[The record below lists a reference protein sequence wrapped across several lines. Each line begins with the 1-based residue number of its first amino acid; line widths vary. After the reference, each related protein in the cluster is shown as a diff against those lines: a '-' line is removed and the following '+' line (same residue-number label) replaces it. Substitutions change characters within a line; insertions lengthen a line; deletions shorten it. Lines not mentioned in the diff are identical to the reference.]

1 MRDAM
6 PISTYTTVRAR
17 GQASSVF
24 GKSITFFDENKKNLT
39 NDCRTAI
46 KKKAIHIFSAD
57 LEEEAVMQKEQWGSR
72 VGFILAAVGSAIGL
86 GNIWRFPYQAFD
98 NGGGAF
104 LIPYFI
110 ALITAG
116 IPIIIMEFSMG
127 HKMKGGAPL
136 TFAKMNRKFEWL
148 GWWQALISFVIAI
161 YYVAVIGWAI
171 SYFFFSFTLAWSGE
185 PVSFFVGEY
194 LGLTDGPFQ
203 LGGIRWSILATV
215 ALAWI
220 ISFFALFAGVKQGI
234 ERANKIFMPLLILL
248 LAVILIRGITLPG
261 AADGLEMLFKPD
273 FSKILDGGVWVAA
286 YGQIFFTLS
295 IAFAIMITYSSYLPE
310 DSDIVNNGFMT
321 ALLNSGFSIIAGIAV
336 FSIVGY
342 LMNQAGG
349 ELPENLS
356 GVFLAFA
363 TIPAAINQLPT
374 MSVLVGVLFF
384 LALTFAGLS
393 SFISINEVVVRSLA
407 DKLNAPRKKV
417 VVLYT
422 IIAGLISIIFTTG
435 AGLYIL
441 DIVDY
446 FINQFG
452 IAISGLAEVIIIG
465 YMFKLSDVRD
475 HANATSDFQVGG
487 WWNFMIKIVT
497 PIVLGIS
504 VIQNFVGNFQE
515 NYGGYATIQVVLLGW
530 LVAALAVIIGIAI
543 SRAKWS
549 DESMLSE

>member
-1 MRDAM
+1 
-6 PISTYTTVRAR
+6 
-17 GQASSVF
+17 
-24 GKSITFFDENKKNLT
+24 
-39 NDCRTAI
+39 
-46 KKKAIHIFSAD
+46 
-57 LEEEAVMQKEQWGSR
+57 MQKEQWGSR

-104 LIPYFI
+104 LIPYFV
-110 ALITAG
+110 ALFTAG

-148 GWWQALISFVIAI
+148 GWWQALISFVIAS
-161 YYVAVIGWAI
+161 YYVVIIGWAI
-171 SYFFFSFTLAWSGE
+171 NYFFFSFNLSWSGE
-185 PVSFFVGEY
+185 PVDFFVGEF

-203 LGGIRWSILATV
+203 LGGMNWNIVLTV
-215 ALAWI
+215 VVAWL
-220 ISFFALFAGVKQGI
+220 ISFAALFAGIKKGI
-234 ERANKIFMPLLILL
+234 ERANKIFMPLLIFLL
-248 LAVILIRGITLPG
+248 LIILIRGLTLPG
-261 AADGLEMLFKPD
+261 AAQGLEMLFKPD
-273 FSKILDGGVWVAA
+273 FSQIMDGGVWVAA

-295 IAFAIMITYSSYLPE
+295 IAFAIMITYSSYLP
-310 DSDIVNNGFMT
+310 DDADIVNNGFMT
-321 ALLNSGFSIIAGIAV
+321 ALLNSGFSIVAGIAI
-336 FSIVGY
+336 FSILGY
-342 LMNQAGG
+342 LMQQAGG

-374 MSVLVGVLFF
+374 MSVLVGLLFF

-393 SFISINEVVVRSLA
+393 SFISINEVVVRSLS

-417 VVLYT
+417 VVWYT
-422 IIAGLISIIFTTG
+422 IIAGVVSLIYTTG
-435 AGLYIL
+435 GGLYIL
-441 DIVDY
+441 DIADY

-452 IAISGLAEVIIIG
+452 VAISGLVEVIVIG
-465 YMFKLSDVRD
+465 YMFKLADVRE
-475 HANATSDFQVGG
+475 HANATSDFAVGA

-504 VIQNFVGNFQE
+504 VIQNFVSNFQE
-515 NYGGYATIQVVLLGW
+515 NYEGYATIEVVLLGW

-543 SRAKWS
+543 SKAKWQ
-549 DESMLSE
+549 DESMLSD

>member
-1 MRDAM
+1 
-6 PISTYTTVRAR
+6 
-17 GQASSVF
+17 
-24 GKSITFFDENKKNLT
+24 
-39 NDCRTAI
+39 
-46 KKKAIHIFSAD
+46 
-57 LEEEAVMQKEQWGSR
+57 MQKEQWGSR

-116 IPIIIMEFSMG
+116 IPIIIMEFAMG

-148 GWWQALISFVIAI
+148 GWWQSLISFVIAV
-161 YYVAVIGWAI
+161 YYVVIIGWAI
-171 SYFFFSFTLAWSGE
+171 SYFFFSFSLAWSGD
-185 PVSFFVGEY
+185 PVAFFTGEY
-194 LGLTDGPFQ
+194 LQLTDGPFD
-203 LGGIRWSILATV
+203 LGGIRWSIFATV
-215 ALAWI
+215 VLAWI

-234 ERANKIFMPLLILL
+234 ERANKIFMPLLIVMLL
-248 LAVILIRGITLPG
+248 IILIRGVTLPG
-261 AADGLEMLFKPD
+261 AAGGLEMLFKPD

-295 IAFAIMITYSSYLPE
+295 IAFAIMITYSSYLP
-310 DSDIVNNGFMT
+310 DDADIVNNGFMT
-321 ALLNSGFSIIAGIAV
+321 ALLNSGFSMLAGIAV

-342 LMNQAGG
+342 LTHQAGG

-363 TIPAAINQLPT
+363 TIPAAINELPT
-374 MSVLVGVLFF
+374 MSVLVGLLFF

-393 SFISINEVVVRSLA
+393 SFISINEVVVRSLS

-417 VVLYT
+417 VVWYT
-422 IIAGLISIIFTTG
+422 IVAGLVSMIFTTG

-452 IAISGLAEVIIIG
+452 IAIAGLAEVIIIG
-465 YMFKLSDVRD
+465 YMFKLADVRD
-475 HANATSDFQVGG
+475 HANATSDFRVGG
-487 WWNFMIKIVT
+487 WWNFMIKVVT

-504 VIQNFVGNFQE
+504 VIQNFVKNFQE
-515 NYGGYATIQVVLLGW
+515 NYAGYETIQVVILGW
-530 LVAALAVIIGIAI
+530 LVAALAVVIGIAI

>member
-1 MRDAM
+1 
-6 PISTYTTVRAR
+6 
-17 GQASSVF
+17 
-24 GKSITFFDENKKNLT
+24 
-39 NDCRTAI
+39 
-46 KKKAIHIFSAD
+46 
-57 LEEEAVMQKEQWGSR
+57 
-72 VGFILAAVGSAIGL
+72 
-86 GNIWRFPYQAFD
+86 
-98 NGGGAF
+98 
-104 LIPYFI
+104 
-110 ALITAG
+110 
-116 IPIIIMEFSMG
+116 
-127 HKMKGGAPL
+127 
-136 TFAKMNRKFEWL
+136 
-148 GWWQALISFVIAI
+148 
-161 YYVAVIGWAI
+161 
-171 SYFFFSFTLAWSGE
+171 
-185 PVSFFVGEY
+185 
-194 LGLTDGPFQ
+194 
-203 LGGIRWSILATV
+203 
-215 ALAWI
+215 
-220 ISFFALFAGVKQGI
+220 
-234 ERANKIFMPLLILL
+234 
-248 LAVILIRGITLPG
+248 
-261 AADGLEMLFKPD
+261 
-273 FSKILDGGVWVAA
+273 
-286 YGQIFFTLS
+286 
-295 IAFAIMITYSSYLPE
+295 
-310 DSDIVNNGFMT
+310 
-321 ALLNSGFSIIAGIAV
+321 AV

-417 VVLYT
+417 VVFYT
-422 IIAGLISIIFTTG
+422 VIAGLISIIFTTG

-504 VIQNFVGNFQE
+504 VIQNFVSNFQE

-549 DESMLSE
+549 DDSMLTE

>member
-1 MRDAM
+1 
-6 PISTYTTVRAR
+6 
-17 GQASSVF
+17 
-24 GKSITFFDENKKNLT
+24 
-39 NDCRTAI
+39 
-46 KKKAIHIFSAD
+46 
-57 LEEEAVMQKEQWGSR
+57 MQKEQWGSR

-104 LIPYFI
+104 LIPYFV
-110 ALITAG
+110 ALLTAG
-116 IPIIIMEFSMG
+116 IPIIIMEFSLG

-136 TFAKMNRKFEWL
+136 TFAKLNRKFEWL
-148 GWWQALISFVIAI
+148 GWWQSLVAFVIAV
-161 YYVAVIGWAI
+161 YYVAIIGWAI
-171 SYFFFSFTLAWSGE
+171 SYFFFSFTLEWSGE
-185 PVSFFVGEY
+185 PVAFFTGEY
-194 LGLTDGPFQ
+194 LQLTDGPFE
-203 LGGIRWSILATV
+203 LGGVRWSIVGTV
-215 ALAWI
+215 LIAWV
-220 ISFFALFAGVKQGI
+220 ISFLALFGGVKQGI
-234 ERANKIFMPLLILL
+234 ERANKIFMPLLILML
-248 LAVILIRGITLPG
+248 LIILIRGITLPG

-295 IAFAIMITYSSYLPE
+295 IAFAIMITYSSYLP
-310 DSDIVNNGFMT
+310 DDADIVNNGFIT
-321 ALLNSGFSIIAGIAV
+321 ALLNSGFSMLAGIAI

-342 LMNQAGG
+342 LTHQAGG
-349 ELPENLS
+349 ELPEDLS

-363 TIPAAINQLPT
+363 TIPAAINELPT

-393 SFISINEVVVRSLA
+393 SFISINEVVVRSLS
-407 DKLNAPRKKV
+407 DKLNAPRRKV
-417 VVLYT
+417 VVWYT
-422 IIAGLISIIFTTG
+422 VIAALVSLIFTTG

-452 IAISGLAEVIIIG
+452 IAIAGLAEVIVIG
-465 YMFKLSDVRD
+465 YMFKLADVRD
-475 HANATSDFQVGG
+475 HANATSDFRVGG
-487 WWNFMIKIVT
+487 WWNFMIKVVT

-504 VIQNFVGNFQE
+504 VIQNFVKNFQE
-515 NYGGYATIQVVLLGW
+515 NYAGYETIQVVLLGW
-530 LVAALAVIIGIAI
+530 LVAALAVVIGIAI

>member
-1 MRDAM
+1 
-6 PISTYTTVRAR
+6 
-17 GQASSVF
+17 
-24 GKSITFFDENKKNLT
+24 
-39 NDCRTAI
+39 
-46 KKKAIHIFSAD
+46 
-57 LEEEAVMQKEQWGSR
+57 MQKEQWGSR

-148 GWWQALISFVIAI
+148 GWWQALISFVIAS
-161 YYVAVIGWAI
+161 YYVVIIGWAI
-171 SYFFFSFTLAWSGE
+171 NYFFFSFTLAWSGE
-185 PVSFFVGEY
+185 PVNFFVGEF
-194 LGLTDGPFQ
+194 LGLTDGPFN
-203 LGGIRWSILATV
+203 LGGMNWSIVATV
-215 ALAWI
+215 VVAWL
-220 ISFFALFAGVKQGI
+220 ISFVALYAGVKNGI
-234 ERANKIFMPLLILL
+234 ERANKIFMPLLIFMLL
-248 LAVILIRGITLPG
+248 IILIRGITLPG

-273 FSKILDGGVWVAA
+273 FSQIMDGGVWVAA

-310 DSDIVNNGFMT
+310 DADIVNNGFMT
-321 ALLNSGFSIIAGIAV
+321 ALLNSGFSIVAGIAV

-349 ELPENLS
+349 ELPDNLS

-374 MSVLVGVLFF
+374 MSVLVGLLFF

-417 VVLYT
+417 VVWYT
-422 IIAGLISIIFTTG
+422 VIAGLISLIYTTG
-435 AGLYIL
+435 SGLYIL
-441 DIVDY
+441 DIADY

-452 IAISGLAEVIIIG
+452 VAISGLAEVIIIG
-465 YMFKLSDVRD
+465 YMFKLADVRE

-504 VIQNFVGNFQE
+504 VIQNFVSNFQE
-515 NYGGYATIQVVLLGW
+515 NYGGYATIEVILLGW

>member
-1 MRDAM
+1 
-6 PISTYTTVRAR
+6 
-17 GQASSVF
+17 
-24 GKSITFFDENKKNLT
+24 
-39 NDCRTAI
+39 
-46 KKKAIHIFSAD
+46 
-57 LEEEAVMQKEQWGSR
+57 MQKEQWGSR

-86 GNIWRFPYQAFD
+86 GNIWRFPYQAFE

-110 ALITAG
+110 ALLTAG
-116 IPIIIMEFSMG
+116 IPIIIMEFAMG

-136 TFAKMNRKFEWL
+136 TFAKLNRKFEWL
-148 GWWQALISFVIAI
+148 GWWQALISFVIAT

-171 SYFFFSFTLAWSGE
+171 SYFFFSFGLSWSGE
-185 PVSFFVGEY
+185 PVNFFVGEF
-194 LGLTDGPFQ
+194 LALTDGPFQ
-203 LGGIRWSILATV
+203 LGGIRWSIFATV
-215 ALAWI
+215 VLAWI
-220 ISFFALFAGVKQGI
+220 VSFFALFAGVKQGI
-234 ERANKIFMPLLILL
+234 ERANKIFMPVLIVLL
-248 LAVILIRGITLPG
+248 LVILIRGITLPG
-261 AADGLEMLFKPD
+261 AADGLEMLFRPD
-273 FSKILDGGVWVAA
+273 FSKMLDEGVWVAA

-295 IAFAIMITYSSYLPE
+295 IAFAIMITYSSYLPD

-321 ALLNSGFSIIAGIAV
+321 ALLNSGFSILAGIAI

-342 LMNQAGG
+342 LMQQSGG

-374 MSVLVGVLFF
+374 LSVLVGVLFF

-417 VVLYT
+417 VIWYT
-422 IIAGLISIIFTTG
+422 VIAGLVSLIYTTG

-452 IAISGLAEVIIIG
+452 IAISGLVEVIVIG
-465 YMFKLSDVRD
+465 YMFKLTDLRD
-475 HANATSDFQVGG
+475 HANATSDFRIGG

-504 VIQNFVGNFQE
+504 VIRNFVTNFQE
-515 NYGGYATIQVVLLGW
+515 NYEGYATIQVVLLGW

-549 DESMLSE
+549 DEQLLAE

>member
-1 MRDAM
+1 
-6 PISTYTTVRAR
+6 
-17 GQASSVF
+17 
-24 GKSITFFDENKKNLT
+24 
-39 NDCRTAI
+39 
-46 KKKAIHIFSAD
+46 
-57 LEEEAVMQKEQWGSR
+57 MQKEQWGSR

-104 LIPYFI
+104 LIPYFV
-110 ALITAG
+110 ALFTAG

-148 GWWQALISFVIAI
+148 GWWQALISFVIAS
-161 YYVAVIGWAI
+161 YYVVIIGWAI
-171 SYFFFSFTLAWSGE
+171 NYFFFSFNLSWSGE
-185 PVSFFVGEY
+185 PVDFFVGEF

-203 LGGIRWSILATV
+203 LGGMNWNIVLTV
-215 ALAWI
+215 VVAWL
-220 ISFFALFAGVKQGI
+220 ISFAALFAGIKKGI
-234 ERANKIFMPLLILL
+234 ERANKIFMPLLIFLL
-248 LAVILIRGITLPG
+248 LIILIRGLTLPG
-261 AADGLEMLFKPD
+261 AAQGLEMLFKPD
-273 FSKILDGGVWVAA
+273 FSQIMDGGVWVAA

-295 IAFAIMITYSSYLPE
+295 IAFAIMITYSSYLP
-310 DSDIVNNGFMT
+310 DDADIVNNGFMT
-321 ALLNSGFSIIAGIAV
+321 ALLNSGFSIVAGIAI
-336 FSIVGY
+336 FSILGY
-342 LMNQAGG
+342 LMQQAGG

-374 MSVLVGVLFF
+374 MSVLVGLLFF

-393 SFISINEVVVRSLA
+393 SFISINEVVVRSLS

-417 VVLYT
+417 VVWYT
-422 IIAGLISIIFTTG
+422 IIAGVVSLIYTTG
-435 AGLYIL
+435 GGLYIL
-441 DIVDY
+441 DIADY

-452 IAISGLAEVIIIG
+452 VAISGLVEVIVIG
-465 YMFKLSDVRD
+465 YMFKLADVRE
-475 HANATSDFQVGG
+475 HANATSDFAVGG

-504 VIQNFVGNFQE
+504 VIQNFVSNFQE
-515 NYGGYATIQVVLLGW
+515 NYEGYATIEVVLLGW

-543 SRAKWS
+543 SKAKWQ
-549 DESMLSE
+549 DESMLSD

>member
-1 MRDAM
+1 
-6 PISTYTTVRAR
+6 
-17 GQASSVF
+17 
-24 GKSITFFDENKKNLT
+24 
-39 NDCRTAI
+39 
-46 KKKAIHIFSAD
+46 
-57 LEEEAVMQKEQWGSR
+57 MQKEQWGSR

-116 IPIIIMEFSMG
+116 IPIIIMEFAMG

-148 GWWQALISFVIAI
+148 GWWQSLISFVIAV
-161 YYVAVIGWAI
+161 YYVVIIGWAI
-171 SYFFFSFTLAWSGE
+171 SYFFFSFSLAWSGD
-185 PVSFFVGEY
+185 PPAFFTGEY
-194 LGLTDGPFQ
+194 LQLTEGAFD
-203 LGGIRWSILATV
+203 LGGIRWSIFATV
-215 ALAWI
+215 VLAWI

-234 ERANKIFMPLLILL
+234 ERANKIFIPLLIVMLL
-248 LAVILIRGITLPG
+248 IILIRGITLPG

-295 IAFAIMITYSSYLPE
+295 IAFAIMITYSSYLP
-310 DSDIVNNGFMT
+310 DDADIVNNGFMT
-321 ALLNSGFSIIAGIAV
+321 ALLNSGFSMLAGIAV

-342 LMNQAGG
+342 LTHQAGG
-349 ELPENLS
+349 ELPEDLS

-363 TIPAAINQLPT
+363 TIPAAINELPT
-374 MSVLVGVLFF
+374 MSVLVGLLFF

-393 SFISINEVVVRSLA
+393 SFISINEVVVRSLS
-407 DKLNAPRKKV
+407 DKLNAPRRKV
-417 VVLYT
+417 VVWYT
-422 IIAGLISIIFTTG
+422 VIAALVSLIFTTG

-452 IAISGLAEVIIIG
+452 IAIAGLAEVIVIG
-465 YMFKLSDVRD
+465 YMFKLADVRD
-475 HANATSDFQVGG
+475 HANATSDFRVGG

-504 VIQNFVGNFQE
+504 VIQNFVKNFQE
-515 NYGGYATIQVVLLGW
+515 NYAGYETIQVVLLGW
-530 LVAALAVIIGIAI
+530 LVAALAVVIGIAI

>member
-1 MRDAM
+1 
-6 PISTYTTVRAR
+6 
-17 GQASSVF
+17 
-24 GKSITFFDENKKNLT
+24 
-39 NDCRTAI
+39 
-46 KKKAIHIFSAD
+46 
-57 LEEEAVMQKEQWGSR
+57 MQKEQWGSR

-110 ALITAG
+110 ALLTAG

-148 GWWQALISFVIAI
+148 GWWQALISFVIAT

-171 SYFFFSFTLAWSGE
+171 SYFFFSFTLSWSGE
-185 PVSFFVGEY
+185 PVNFFVGEF
-194 LGLTDGPFQ
+194 LALTDGPFQ
-203 LGGIRWSILATV
+203 LGGIRWSIFGTV
-215 ALAWI
+215 VLAWI
-220 ISFFALFAGVKQGI
+220 VSFFALFAGVKQGI
-234 ERANKIFMPLLILL
+234 ERANKIFMPVLIVLL
-248 LAVILIRGITLPG
+248 LVILIRGITLPG
-261 AADGLEMLFKPD
+261 AADGLEMLFRPD

-310 DSDIVNNGFMT
+310 DSDIVNNGFIT
-321 ALLNSGFSIIAGIAV
+321 ALLNSGFSILAGIAI

-342 LMNQAGG
+342 LMQQSGG

-374 MSVLVGVLFF
+374 LSVLVGVLFF

-393 SFISINEVVVRSLA
+393 SFISINEVVVRSLS

-417 VVLYT
+417 VVWYT
-422 IIAGLISIIFTTG
+422 IIAGLVSVIYTTG

-452 IAISGLAEVIIIG
+452 IALSGLAEVIIIG
-465 YMFKLSDVRD
+465 YMFKLTDVRD
-475 HANATSDFQVGG
+475 HANATSDFRIGG

-504 VIQNFVGNFQE
+504 VIQNFVTNFQA

-549 DESMLSE
+549 DESLLSE